1 MANDDGK
8 RRIGQ
13 SVHQITLQGRT
24 KLSISGVE
32 EVESFDES
40 AISRSTQDGY
50 LMIRGS
56 DLHIEKLN
64 LEGGELCVEGT
75 VDSMSYEDQT
85 ARSVGLFSRLFRA

>member
-1 MANDDGK
+1 MANDEGK
-8 RRIGQ
+8 RRIAQ
-13 SVHQITLQGRT
+13 STHQISLQGRT

-40 AISRSTQDGY
+40 AIALSTQAGY
-50 LMIRGS
+50 LMVRGS

-64 LEGGELCVEGT
+64 LEGGELLVEGT

-85 ARSVGLFSRLFRA
+85 AHSVGLFSRLFRA